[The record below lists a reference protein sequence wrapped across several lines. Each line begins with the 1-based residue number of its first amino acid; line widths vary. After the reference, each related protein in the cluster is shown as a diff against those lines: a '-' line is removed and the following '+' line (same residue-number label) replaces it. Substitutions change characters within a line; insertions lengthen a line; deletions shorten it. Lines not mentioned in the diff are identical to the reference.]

1 MKGPQGFTGRRVGRL
16 AFARRQRVWLLWGAA
31 LGAVLVCL
39 WQWPRWTAWLQW
51 WQRTPLPAQQLAF
64 GGQQAA
70 TATWAQHEAG
80 LDDARTAA
88 QHWRELRDRFARQ
101 GLQVLQW
108 QVIEGPPPTPAAW
121 PLVVQRARL
130 QLQGDAGALP
140 AVGRSAVLQGG
151 LWRLD
156 SLSGQAHA
164 GEGGQSVWRWQA
176 EWSLALRPA
185 QGPAGVLARVGSTG
199 PAPAPGSAPFDA
211 PGSGQEPV
219 RTGLPD
225 AAAPAASV
233 AFANP
238 GPFGSSAQ
246 GRGVRGEGLHITDW
260 PLMQLQWVGLWTDG
274 VAQEAIFRAQER
286 LFRVR
291 PGEAIGQ
298 DGHRWVGGDA
308 RQLVLVGPP
317 AAAGP
322 SVSTSLS
329 APVSGSVPGALAGR
343 TATAA
348 GAASTTTLLSWEE
361 KP

>member
-1 MKGPQGFTGRRVGRL
+1 MKGPQGFAGRLVSRL
-16 AFARRQRVWLLWGAA
+16 AFTRRQRVWLLWGAA

-51 WQRTPLPAQQLAF
+51 WQRTPLPAQQPAL
-64 GGQQAA
+64 GGQPAA
-70 TATWAQHEAG
+70 TATWPQHEAG
-80 LDDARTAA
+80 LDDVRMAA
-88 QHWRELRDRFARQ
+88 QHWRDLRERLARQ

-130 QLQGDAGALP
+130 QLLGDAGALP
-140 AVGRSAVLQGG
+140 VVGRSAVLQGA

-164 GEGGQSVWRWQA
+164 GEGGPSVWRWQA
-176 EWSLALRPA
+176 EWSLALRPV
-185 QGPAGVLARVGSTG
+185 QGPAGGSARVNTTG
-199 PAPAPGSAPFDA
+199 PVPASGSATLDA

-219 RTGLPD
+219 RTGSPA

-233 AFANP
+233 ALADP
-238 GPFGSSAQ
+238 GPFGPSVQ
-246 GRGVRGEGLHITDW
+246 GRMVRGEGLHITDW
-260 PLMQLQWVGLWTDG
+260 PLAQLQWVGLWTDG
-274 VAQEAIFRAQER
+274 AAQEAIFRAQER

-317 AAAGP
+317 AATGP
-322 SVSTSLS
+322 SATTSFT
-329 APVSGSVPGALAGR
+329 APVSGSVPGTLAGLS
-343 TATAA
+343 ATAA
-348 GAASTTTLLSWEE
+348 SPASTTTLLSWKE